1 MAEFTTPIDIP
12 NAEGRSASV
21 NIISGAGT
29 QGIVEFIRLKVK
41 FNATPKNK
49 YCVVIPVI
57 NEGERLHNLLLR
69 MKKIED
75 SK

>member
-12 NAEGRSASV
+12 NAEGRAASV

-41 FNATPKNK
+41 FNATQSDTLNDIGITLTSPSGTT
-49 YCVVIPVI
+49 P
-57 NEGERLHNLLLR
+57 
-69 MKKIED
+69 
-75 SK
+75 